1 MHMKNRV
8 LPDNNNDS
16 LISTNYE
23 TFRQKIIRKAGTSI
37 SLFRIHSFSFISI
50 NAFLAFLNLVTSS
63 GYPWFLYPLGGM
75 ATLLS
80 IHYVSKNDR
89 ARQKSD
95 VEKNPVL
102 TDRAFKLLKKI
113 FRKRRFTK
121 LNIMFS
127 ISVSAFLFMV
137 NIITGPRY
145 LWAAIP
151 AASLAFISGTQW
163 FFNKYKNKELMQEFR
178 LRSAEKG
185 IYSFS
190 VSNDKN
196 VLSARDNHPIIA
208 EVYSLQGSILKQLK
222 QIGMTE
228 DPLIDTIPELVEN
241 YIAQIKTLLDKNE
254 ELSGVLNL
262 NPYKKLV
269 KEKEEITG
277 KMDNSIDDQLK
288 SWYKTTL
295 SELDKQM
302 TISMK
307 IANQNEILNLRINS
321 ALNSIRMLHLDLAN
335 LNVEKMSHNEVM
347 KVLEKKSNDLSER
360 LADLKSG
367 YAELEK
373 EMPQR

>member
-50 NAFLAFLNLVTSS
+50 NAFLTFLNLVTSS

-163 FFNKYKNKELMQEFR
+163 FFNKYKNRELMQEFR

-277 KMDNSIDDQLK
+277 KMDNSR
-288 SWYKTTL
+288 
-295 SELDKQM
+295 SE
-302 TISMK
+302 
-307 IANQNEILNLRINS
+307 
-321 ALNSIRMLHLDLAN
+321 
-335 LNVEKMSHNEVM
+335 
-347 KVLEKKSNDLSER
+347 ER
-360 LADLKSG
+360 RVG
-367 YAELEK
+367 K
-373 EMPQR
+373 ECRSRWSPYH

>member
-1 MHMKNRV
+1 
-8 LPDNNNDS
+8 
-16 LISTNYE
+16 
-23 TFRQKIIRKAGTSI
+23 
-37 SLFRIHSFSFISI
+37 
-50 NAFLAFLNLVTSS
+50 
-63 GYPWFLYPLGGM
+63 
-75 ATLLS
+75 
-80 IHYVSKNDR
+80 
-89 ARQKSD
+89 
-95 VEKNPVL
+95 
-102 TDRAFKLLKKI
+102 
-113 FRKRRFTK
+113 
-121 LNIMFS
+121 
-127 ISVSAFLFMV
+127 
-137 NIITGPRY
+137 
-145 LWAAIP
+145 
-151 AASLAFISGTQW
+151 
-163 FFNKYKNKELMQEFR
+163 MQEFR

-196 VLSARDNHPIIA
+196 ALSARNNHPIIV
-208 EVYSLQGSILKQLK
+208 EVYSLQGSIFKQLK

-254 ELSGVLNL
+254 ELNRVLNL
-262 NPYKKLV
+262 NPYKKLL

-288 SWYKTTL
+288 SRYKTTL

-307 IANQNEILNLRINS
+307 IANQNEMLNLRINS

-360 LADLKSG
+360 LADLQSG

-373 EMPQR
+373 EMLQR

>member
-1 MHMKNRV
+1 MKNRV
-8 LPDNNNDS
+8 PSDNENNDGS
-16 LISTNYE
+16 LISTNYD

-37 SLFRIHSFSFISI
+37 NLFKIHSFSFISI
-50 NAFLAFLNLVTSS
+50 NAFLAFLNFITSP

-75 ATLLS
+75 ATILS
-80 IHYVSKNDR
+80 LHYVSKNDR
-89 ARQKSD
+89 AVQKSD
-95 VEKNPVL
+95 IEKNPVL

-127 ISVSAFLFMV
+127 VSVSAFLFMV
-137 NIITGPRY
+137 NIITGPGY

-163 FFNKYKNKELMQEFR
+163 FFNKHKKRELIQEFR

-185 IYSFS
+185 IPSFHAL
-190 VSNDKN
+190 N
-196 VLSARDNHPIIA
+196 VNNPLHTRDNHPIIA
-208 EVYSLQGSILKQLK
+208 EVYSLQDSIFKQLK
-222 QIGMTE
+222 QIGMAE
-228 DPLIDTIPELVEN
+228 DPLIETIPELVEN
-241 YIAQIKTLLDKNE
+241 YISQIKTLLDKNE
-254 ELSGVLNL
+254 GLNRVLNL
-262 NPYKKLV
+262 NPYKKLL

-277 KMDNSIDDQLK
+277 KMNNSIDDQLK
-288 SWYKTTL
+288 SRYKTTL
-295 SELDKQM
+295 LELDKQM
-302 TISMK
+302 KVSMK
-307 IANQNEILNLRINS
+307 IANQNEMLNLRINS

-360 LADLKSG
+360 LADLQSG

-373 EMPQR
+373 EML